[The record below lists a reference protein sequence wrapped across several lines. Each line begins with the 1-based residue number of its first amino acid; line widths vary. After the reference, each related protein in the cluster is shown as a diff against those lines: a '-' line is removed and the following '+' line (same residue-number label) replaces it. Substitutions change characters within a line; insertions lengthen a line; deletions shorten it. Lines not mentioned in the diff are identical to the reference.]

1 MKEKL
6 LSVFKKLYYLKDK
19 IAFFP
24 TIIAIFGC
32 LLAYFMIYLETRG
45 ISNYLLEYFP
55 ELVIDDVDTARTILS
70 TFIGGLISM
79 MVFSFSMVMI
89 LLNQA
94 SNNFSPRLLPGL
106 ISNRR
111 HQIIL
116 GTYIGTII
124 YCIFILVFIEPTNK
138 NYTLP
143 GFSVIF
149 SILLIM
155 VCLSAFIYFIHSISQ
170 EIQIN
175 VIMDNIVKRAKT
187 QLEKAIEYDKHNDTE
202 FPETDN
208 WKTYTSRTSGYFQ
221 IINKSLLKNISKEH
235 DIKID
240 ITLYKGGYCFKNT
253 DLFKVSKEVD
263 DDVIDKIY
271 SGFTLFYE
279 EKVAENF
286 NVGFK
291 HLMEIVLKAMSPG
304 INDPGTAIY
313 ALDYLSELFVLRIQK
328 DDINVVYNDND
339 EPFLRIQL
347 LPFNDLLHDI
357 FISLKTYCKHDF
369 DLVKK
374 MINILKNLH
383 KSTDREERKKAIE
396 KEVELLLEDAKA
408 AIDSKS
414 LEEELTNIAEI

>member
-1 MKEKL
+1 MKDKL
-6 LSVFKKLYYLKDK
+6 LTLFKKIYYLKDK

-32 LLAYFMIYLETRG
+32 VLAYFMIYMETRG
-45 ISNYLLEYFP
+45 ISNYLLKYFP

-116 GTYIGTII
+116 GIYIGTII

-170 EIQIN
+170 GIQIN
-175 VIMDNIVKRAKT
+175 VIMDNIVKRAKY
-187 QLEKAIEYDKHNDTE
+187 QLKKAIEYDKNNDTD
-202 FPETDN
+202 FPNTDD
-208 WKTYTSRTSGYFQ
+208 WITYTSRTSGYFQ
-221 IINKSLLKNISKEH
+221 IINKSLLKNLSKEY
-235 DIKID
+235 DVKFD
-240 ITLYKGGYCFKNT
+240 VLLYKGGYCFKNT
-253 DLFKVSKEVD
+253 ELFKVNKDLD
-263 DDVIDKIY
+263 DDKIDKVY
-271 SGFTLFYE
+271 SAFTLFYE
-279 EKVAENF
+279 EKVEENF
-286 NVGFK
+286 NLGFK

-313 ALDYLSELFVLRIQK
+313 ALDYLSELFVLRIKK
-328 DDINVVYNDND
+328 DDLNVVYDDND
-339 EPFLRIQL
+339 KPFLRIQL
-347 LPFNDLLHDI
+347 LSFNDLLHDI

-369 DLVKK
+369 DLLKK
-374 MINILKNLH
+374 MVNILKNLH
-383 KSTDREERKKAIE
+383 QSTDRKERKKAIE
-396 KEVELLLEDAKA
+396 KELKLLLEDAKA

-414 LEEELTNIAEI
+414 LEDELAQIAKI